1 MAIKQTFA
9 LCYWTR
15 FFLRTQ
21 AIAVLFWLFVSIQTQ
36 VFSQTSSIP
45 AAFEPQEYGDSS
57 NLIKQTKYH
66 SLGFGVGIITG
77 DASAGRE
84 VFMLSTRYAY
94 RVSNNSELEFSL
106 HYQST
111 ALALSN
117 AFNFAFTSAT
127 WNGDITAYTYP
138 FPAWRNFRAG
148 AGISI
153 RRQVSTYSV
162 TQTLVSPTGMTQ
174 TARLIEYQQSV
185 GAGASCKID
194 YIFFTNQK
202 IEAAIRAQGYIYGEP
217 ISGENIPPSRGTAG
231 GAVSIELFI
240 RTYF

>member
-1 MAIKQTFA
+1 MAIKQIFA
-9 LCYWTR
+9 LCYRTH
-15 FFLRTQ
+15 FSMRTQ
-21 AIAVLFWLFVSIQTQ
+21 AIAVLCWLSVSIQTQ

-45 AAFEPQEYGDSS
+45 AAFEPQEYEDNN
-57 NLIKQTKYH
+57 NLIKQTKHH

-94 RVSNNSELEFSL
+94 RVSNNSEIEFSL

-117 AFNFAFTSAT
+117 AFDFAFASAA

-138 FPAWRNFRAG
+138 FSAWRNLRVG

-153 RRQVSTYSV
+153 RRQVATYSV
-162 TQTLVSPTGMTQ
+162 TRTFVSPTGIMQ
-174 TARLIEYQQSV
+174 NARFIEYQQPLA
-185 GAGASCKID
+185 AGASCKLD
-194 YIFFTNQK
+194 YILFANTQ
-202 IEAAIRAQGYIYGEP
+202 IEAAIRTQGYIYGAP
-217 ISGENIPPSRGTAG
+217 ISGENNQAPRGTPG
-231 GAVSIELFI
+231 GGVSIELFI